1 MEQEAVV
8 VPSPPSATGACH
20 EAKSSRFL
28 HSFGY
33 HLAKR
38 LVGNNPID
46 TCIRQAYDDLHLRQQ
61 QQSSLQN
68 NVCATTSGEDNA
80 LFQAFRTNW
89 RSNIRFPWH
98 LPVSG
103 GTGGVMKGGDDV
115 NDEITNTL
123 VQSLFIDVTFDFLI
137 CPTKFMV
144 DENGCMMHSCHVLEK
159 KDVRE
164 EADNSR
170 NDEANSSSIAIY
182 VAIRLGALLAIPTS
196 QNNGRATSSIVNIS
210 DDDGRNNIRRSCENL
225 MNDDGYRYYYNRGN
239 TALTM
244 ADLNAFAKS
253 IDIVLEDMNS
263 VDVARIFGDAFIEG
277 YRTENSWELMSK
289 KQLVADDDTGTI
301 MCANSK
307 KPTIE
312 ADDRLTPKSEIE
324 KEFDHLNFTMKL
336 HHGVLQADGVLPLS
350 RSISNGGAA
359 ENCPVQSIH
368 RPMLDMILLQSK
380 CSSCDGVCVVV
391 PRPEALALWR
401 TVDPSIIS
409 AVEAQSG
416 ELQRQKMNSV
426 RDMTMNAAVTT
437 STTNDT
443 DRDTARGSAKMM
455 DASNSRNNNGKS
467 SLSRPPQQPKGSALS
482 ARAKATTKSGSRKKP
497 KFRLG
502 PA

>member
-8 VPSPPSATGACH
+8 VPPPPSAIGACH

-46 TCIRQAYDDLHLRQQ
+46 RCVRQAYEQ

-68 NVCATTSGEDNA
+68 NVCPTKSGEDNA

-89 RSNIRFPWH
+89 RSNVRLPWH

-103 GTGGVMKGGDDV
+103 GTGGVIKGDDDFT
-115 NDEITNTL
+115 DESTNIL
-123 VQSLFIDVTFDFLI
+123 VQSLFIDITFDFLI

-144 DENGCMMHSCHVLEK
+144 DENGSMMHSCHVLEK

-164 EADNSR
+164 EADYSL
-170 NDEANSSSIAIY
+170 NDEANSSSIVIY

-196 QNNGRATSSIVNIS
+196 PINDRVAVSTINIS
-210 DDDGRNNIRRSCENL
+210 DNDGRNNIRRSCENS
-225 MNDDGYRYYYNRGN
+225 MKDDGYRYYYHRGN

-244 ADLNAFAKS
+244 TDLNEHCKS
-253 IDIVLEDMNS
+253 IDIVLEDMDP
-263 VDVARIFGDAFIEG
+263 VDVARIFGDAFTEG
-277 YRTENSWELMSK
+277 CRTEDSWEIMSK
-289 KQLVADDDTGTI
+289 KHLVADDDTGTI
-301 MCANSK
+301 MCADSSN
-307 KPTIE
+307 PTFG

-324 KEFDHLNFTMKL
+324 REYDHLNFIMKL

-350 RSISNGGAA
+350 RSVSNGGAD
-359 ENCPVQSIH
+359 NCPVQSIH
-368 RPMLDMILLQSK
+368 RSMLDMILLQSK
-380 CSSCDGVCVVV
+380 CSRCDGVCVAV
-391 PRPEALALWR
+391 PRTEALASWR
-401 TVDPSIIS
+401 TVDPRIVS
-409 AVEAQSG
+409 AVVAQSV

-426 RDMTMNAAVTT
+426 RDITMNAAVTT

-443 DRDTARGSAKMM
+443 DRDTP

-467 SLSRPPQQPKGSALS
+467 SLSRPPQQPNESALS
-482 ARAKATTKSGSRKKP
+482 ARAKATTKSVSRKKP